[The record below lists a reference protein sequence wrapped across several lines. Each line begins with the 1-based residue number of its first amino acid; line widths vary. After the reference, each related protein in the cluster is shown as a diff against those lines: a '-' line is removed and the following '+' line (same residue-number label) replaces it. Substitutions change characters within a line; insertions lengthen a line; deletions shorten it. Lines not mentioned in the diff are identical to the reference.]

1 MDFRVASMMFYS
13 ALLSLVGM
21 CIGSVLAGGHAII
34 LLQILFPF
42 VLFFNS
48 IMKFFGLIG
57 IAVTI
62 ATSFVFILGEN
73 NRTKLIMAIVC
84 VLSWSWIVYPLDKGY
99 MK

>member
-34 LLQILFPF
+34 LLQIFFPF
-42 VLFFNS
+42 VLFFHS
-48 IMKFFGLIG
+48 IMKFYGLIG
-57 IAVTI
+57 IAVTL
-62 ATSFVFILGEN
+62 ATSFVFILGEK
-73 NRTKLIMAIVC
+73 NRPKLIMAIVC

>member
-1 MDFRVASMMFYS
+1 MDFCVASMLFYS
-13 ALLSLVGM
+13 AVLSLVGM

-34 LLQILFPF
+34 LLQIFFPF
-42 VLFFNS
+42 VLFFHS
-48 IMKFFGLIG
+48 IMKFYGLIG
-57 IAVTI
+57 VVVTL
-62 ATSFVFILGEN
+62 ATSFVFIWGEE

>member
-13 ALLSLVGM
+13 AILSLVGM
-21 CIGSVLAGGHAII
+21 CIGSVLAGGHAIF

-42 VLFFNS
+42 VIFFHS
-48 IMKFFGLIG
+48 IMKFYGLIG
-57 IAVTI
+57 SVVTL
-62 ATSFVFILGEN
+62 ATSLVFIWGEES
-73 NRTKLIMAIVC
+73 RTKIIMAIVC